1 MIQEKRR
8 FTRIPFKVK
17 TEMRVGKILYTTE
30 IIDNL
35 SIGGC
40 RLPVNAIF
48 ARGMSCQIR
57 ILLTGSDTGLDLKID
72 GEIARCDS
80 KTVAVKFKHID
91 PDSLFHL
98 KNVIRYN
105 SVDPDVVED
114 EIFKYPTP
122 R

>member
-30 IIDNL
+30 VIDNL

-48 ARGMSCQIR
+48 DLGMACQIR
-57 ILLTGSDTGLDLKID
+57 ILLTGSSTDLDVRID
-72 GEIARCDS
+72 GEIIRCDGN
-80 KTVAVKFKHID
+80 TVAVKFKHID

-114 EIFKYPTP
+114 EIFKYPMP